1 MTVELQ
7 PFDHQVGGHNIVLQ
21 INKSTICKPYLDRE
35 VNFYNHLPE
44 ELKEFTP
51 SFQGVID
58 VKCSSSN
65 ESFVFYS
72 DIPQGTLDRCG
83 CSLISSTYSEGN
95 GPRRISYFNKPNQNQ
110 SSRLCNEKTK
120 KDEDWSRK
128 CIERHIKSW
137 SINPCQ
143 KFIILGN
150 LLEFCKQ
157 PCIMDLKMGT
167 KQHAA
172 IATEEKR
179 KLLEERCATST
190 SSTLGFRIN
199 GSQMYKA
206 DGRTCISRDKYF
218 GRKLDTSGVHSELYY
233 FFHDGQRLRTEVVK
247 MVKQKL
253 KSLHNILSNQK
264 TFCFLSCSLLIL
276 YDGASSNYTSQED
289 LKLEKNN
296 DSRLSVCSGHPNS
309 NDQEEQINLLESHSD
324 WPCKADVRLIDFAH
338 TLLKSDISGQVDG
351 YDCGLLNGLQN
362 LIKILDQILQK
373 PV

>member
-1 MTVELQ
+1 MMSCDHVTVELQ

-51 SFQGVID
+51 SFQGVIE

-83 CSLISSTYSEGN
+83 CSLLSSTYSEGN

-128 CIERHIKSW
+128 CIERHIK
-137 SINPCQ
+137 

-199 GSQMYKA
+199 GSQ
-206 DGRTCISRDKYF
+206 
-218 GRKLDTSGVHSELYY
+218 
-233 FFHDGQRLRTEVVK
+233 
-247 MVKQKL
+247 QKL

-309 NDQEEQINLLESHSD
+309 NDQEEQINLLESLSD

-373 PV
+373 PLLYGQEFLMYWYIFLHSFIIVFIFYFGYSNGYFNCNIQLIAFIDL